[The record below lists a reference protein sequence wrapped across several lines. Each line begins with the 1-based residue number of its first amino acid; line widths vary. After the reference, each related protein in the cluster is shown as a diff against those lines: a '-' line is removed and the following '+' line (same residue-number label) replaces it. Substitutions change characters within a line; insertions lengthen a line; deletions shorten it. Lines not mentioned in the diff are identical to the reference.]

1 MTDRSAPTDS
11 SSQRKLADA
20 IAHTISGRTYGHVT
34 ADPFANLRQMPVP
47 PGMDALVAALHR
59 ESKLL
64 ALTPGSTAEAIHN
77 AYGADLQLLIRYR
90 DAFMRTIK
98 AAVHARADRRHADAQ
113 ALLADMVGALGD
125 IAHEPNLDL
134 GPDTVKLEP
143 SQLLA
148 CMQDEF
154 RSDAE
159 DLKASVTI
167 WLHALV
173 ENDIVSVIERLG
185 AHGVK
190 YHFYHLTSERQE
202 LHRTT
207 DDPGDALRGRVV
219 TSTVKT
225 AVKVFSER
233 RVHTVVNAQSHA
245 LDAYPRRVPARI
257 ASLIDSIPPEVR
269 QFVTIIDG
277 NVSKEEVHRRQESGE
292 IVTETH
298 KVWVPD
304 PTPALF
310 DSWALA
316 GWGGSLAEPA
326 RSTYQG
332 HVARKANREFLIA
345 VVVTLLLAGL
355 AFRFDGVRAGSL
367 VLAVCLILVLMRQLA
382 IRIAASRQSQST

>member
-1 MTDRSAPTDS
+1 MTDRSATTDS
-11 SSQRKLADA
+11 GRRNLADG
-20 IAHTISGRTYGHVT
+20 IAHTINGRTYGQT
-34 ADPFANLRQMPVP
+34 SADSFANLRQMPVP
-47 PGMDALVAALHR
+47 KEMDALVAALHR

-64 ALTPGSTAEAIHN
+64 ALTSGSPAETIHN

-90 DAFMRTIK
+90 NAFKQTIK
-98 AAVHARADRRHADAQ
+98 AAVHARADRRHTDAQ
-113 ALLADMVGALGD
+113 AFLADMVGTLGD
-125 IAHEPNLDL
+125 IVHEPNLDL
-134 GPDTVKLEP
+134 SADTVKLEP
-143 SQLLA
+143 AQLLA
-148 CMQDEF
+148 RMQDEF

-159 DLKASVTI
+159 DLKASVAI
-167 WLHALV
+167 WVHALV
-173 ENDIVSVIERLG
+173 ENDVLSVIERLG

-190 YHFYHLTSERQE
+190 YHFYHMTSERRE
-202 LHRTT
+202 I
-207 DDPGDALRGRVV
+207 DCKKVDPGVSLHGRFV

-233 RVHTVVNAQSHA
+233 RVHTVVNAESHA
-245 LDAYPRRVPARI
+245 LDAYTRRVPARI
-257 ASLIDSIPPEVR
+257 ARLIDSIPSEVR

-326 RSTYQG
+326 RSIYEG
-332 HVARKANREFLIA
+332 HVAQKANREFLIA
-345 VVVTLLLAGL
+345 LVVTMLLAGL

-367 VLAVCLILVLMRQLA
+367 VLVVCLILVLMRQLA
-382 IRIAASRQSQST
+382 IRIAASR